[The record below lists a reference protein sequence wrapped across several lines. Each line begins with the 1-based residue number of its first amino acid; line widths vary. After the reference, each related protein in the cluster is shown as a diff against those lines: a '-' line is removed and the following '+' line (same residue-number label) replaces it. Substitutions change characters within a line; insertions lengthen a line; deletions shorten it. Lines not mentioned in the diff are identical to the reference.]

1 VGRPTVYLIVDIF
14 SNAIV
19 GYAVTLENP
28 SWATAALALYNC
40 FSDKAAVFERL
51 GLPYEAR
58 DWPCHELPNML
69 RADRAELVSN
79 MGQEFPA
86 SGIRVE
92 TPPPMNPRAKGT
104 VEGKHAEIKRPQAGR
119 FDLPGRFAKI
129 RKRRD
134 PDGKKE
140 AALNIFEFERIL
152 VEIIMDINR
161 EPVEARRIPPDA
173 LVEGAKV
180 ASRIGFYEWGL
191 THRPGFTREMGP
203 HFVYEHLLTKAKA
216 TVRPNGIHVE
226 GEVFNCDRLRELG
239 YLVAAVANQVKLTVA
254 YNPILASEVY
264 FYDRER
270 NTWTAAFNIDPE
282 VYRLKFSFSEADNY
296 RGWQESL
303 TRQAAFNAHG
313 RRRKRLPF
321 VRQTIMNAL
330 KEKKET
336 PFKTSVAK
344 ANIIENRA
352 QERANQRTAR
362 LNGAL
367 PQPSELA
374 DKSSIVNTSDNS
386 AKSSGTDKLKQLW
399 SKIDAT
405 SKT

>member
-1 VGRPTVYLIVDIF
+1 
-14 SNAIV
+14 
-19 GYAVTLENP
+19 
-28 SWATAALALYNC
+28 
-40 FSDKAAVFERL
+40 
-51 GLPYEAR
+51 
-58 DWPCHELPNML
+58 
-69 RADRAELVSN
+69 
-79 MGQEFPA
+79 
-86 SGIRVE
+86 
-92 TPPPMNPRAKGT
+92 
-104 VEGKHAEIKRPQAGR
+104 
-119 FDLPGRFAKI
+119 
-129 RKRRD
+129 
-134 PDGKKE
+134 
-140 AALNIFEFERIL
+140 
-152 VEIIMDINR
+152 
-161 EPVEARRIPPDA
+161 
-173 LVEGAKV
+173 
-180 ASRIGFYEWGL
+180 
-191 THRPGFTREMGP
+191 MGP